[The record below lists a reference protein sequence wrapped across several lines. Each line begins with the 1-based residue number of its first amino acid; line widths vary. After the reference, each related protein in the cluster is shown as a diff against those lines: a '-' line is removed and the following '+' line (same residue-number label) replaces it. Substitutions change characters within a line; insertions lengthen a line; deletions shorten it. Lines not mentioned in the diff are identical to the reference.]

1 MGVKLGR
8 CVATLP
14 EAARSVMIPV
24 MSGMGTHAVCRDVD
38 LPALVIEALDK
49 VASPAS
55 RAAVI
60 DGALARASV
69 RSLPIEVH
77 RMLLFVTGPLL
88 ETASESLG
96 PEAAAGLVQDLRP
109 VLERAFEQV
118 VERAGLAET
127 HPPPARP
134 QSGILN
140 TPNLKPPSVPRFDIK
155 PPQSRRGAKPPSS
168 RRSAT
173 MPYMA
178 AVKEGGDVVVVDD
191 DPLFRRG
198 LTRLLGQRG
207 YDVIAAADGTSALK
221 LCQRIQPVLVIT
233 DWKMPGLDGAELAA
247 LITEA
252 LGDDAP
258 PVVMLTGAQDPPASL
273 PGVARIVTKGASLES
288 LLDTIAPLLLTD

>member
-1 MGVKLGR
+1 
-8 CVATLP
+8 
-14 EAARSVMIPV
+14 
-24 MSGMGTHAVCRDVD
+24 MSGMGTHAVFRDVD
-38 LPALVIEALDK
+38 LPALVVEALDK

-55 RAAVI
+55 RAALI
-60 DGALARASV
+60 DSALARASA
-69 RSLPIEVH
+69 RSLPLEVH

-88 ETASESLG
+88 ETAAESLG
-96 PEAAAGLVQDLRP
+96 PEAAACLVQDLRP

-127 HPPPARP
+127 HPPPSRP
-134 QSGILN
+134 QSGILVN
-140 TPNLKPPSVPRFDIK
+140 QPNLKPPSVPRFAAN
-155 PPQSRRGAKPPSS
+155 PPVRGTPTGLRAERGNGPPSAP

-178 AVKEGGDVVVVDD
+178 ALKECGDVVVVDD

-221 LCQRIQPVLVIT
+221 LCQRIWPVLVIT

-247 LITEA
+247 LIAEA
-252 LGDDAP
+252 MGEGAP
-258 PVVMLTGAQDPPASL
+258 PVVMLTGADDPPASL
-273 PGVARIVTKGASLES
+273 PGVARVVTKGASLES
-288 LLDTIAPLLLTD
+288 LLEVVEPLLLAVD